1 MRALLG
7 ALFLC
12 LSLWPIHAGQAG
24 LSAQQAAI
32 VEMIRE
38 SGAEV
43 VGVAVHDLQTGKQL
57 LIDER
62 VSVHAASTMKVPVMM
77 EIFRLA
83 SAGKLRLDD
92 RMAVENRFTSIVDGS
107 EYRLREEDDSD
118 SEVYRR
124 IGQGMTIIEL
134 VDRMITWSSNL
145 ATNLLI
151 EKARPARVNELMRRL
166 GARDIQVRRGVED
179 AKAFQAGLN
188 NTTTAYDLMLV
199 FRAIAEAKL
208 ADRAGCEKMIEILAA
223 QHFNQGIPAG
233 LPAGIRVAH
242 KTGEITRHNHDAG
255 IVYPPGRRPYVVVVL
270 TRGIAE
276 RERSDRLIADISRLV
291 YQSLATSTQR
301 R

>member
-179 AKAFQAGLN
+179 TKAFQAGLN

-199 FRAIAEAKL
+199 FRAIAEAKV

-223 QHFNQGIPAG
+223 QHFNQGLPAG

>member
-12 LSLWPIHAGQAG
+12 LSLWPIQAGQAS
-24 LSAQQAAI
+24 LFTQRAAI
-32 VEMIRE
+32 VELIRE

-43 VGVAVHDLQTGKQL
+43 VGVAVHDLQTGQQL

-77 EIFRLA
+77 ETFRLA

-118 SEVYRR
+118 PEVYRR
-124 IGQGMTIIEL
+124 IGQGMAIIEL

-179 AKAFQAGLN
+179 TKAFQAGLN

-199 FRAIAEAKL
+199 FRAIAEAKV

-223 QHFNQGIPAG
+223 QHFNQGLPAG

-291 YQSLATSTQR
+291 YQSLANSTQR

>member
-179 AKAFQAGLN
+179 TKAFQAGLN

-199 FRAIAEAKL
+199 FRAIAEAKV

-223 QHFNQGIPAG
+223 QHFNQGLPAG

-291 YQSLATSTQR
+291 YQSLANSTQR

>member
-179 AKAFQAGLN
+179 TKAFQAGLN

-199 FRAIAEAKL
+199 FRAIAEAKV

>member
-179 AKAFQAGLN
+179 TKAFQAGLN